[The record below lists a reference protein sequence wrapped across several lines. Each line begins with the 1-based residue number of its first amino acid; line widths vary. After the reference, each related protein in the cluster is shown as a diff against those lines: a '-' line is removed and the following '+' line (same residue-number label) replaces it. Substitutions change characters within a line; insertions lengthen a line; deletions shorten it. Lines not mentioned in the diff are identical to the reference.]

1 MNRIAGLLYTILRR
15 SFPGIRDNNGAQMR
29 LLDPERKAIM
39 EAISRFDNQAEAYLF
54 GSRSDDAKKGGDI
67 DILIIS
73 DKLDKHSLFSIEE
86 EIFKKI
92 EEQKID
98 FVLSGKDL
106 KNKFAR
112 MILKKGAIKLWL

>member
-1 MNRIAGLLYTILRR
+1 
-15 SFPGIRDNNGAQMR
+15 MR
-29 LLDPERKAIM
+29 LLDRERKAIM
-39 EAISRFDNQAEAYLF
+39 EAIVRFDDKAEVYLF
-54 GSRSDDAKKGGDI
+54 GSRSDDTKKGGDI

-73 DKLDKHSLFSIEE
+73 DKLIKSTLFSIEE

-98 FVLSGKDL
+98 FILSGKDM

-112 MILKKGAIKLWL
+112 MIFKKGAIKLWI

>member
-1 MNRIAGLLYTILRR
+1 
-15 SFPGIRDNNGAQMR
+15 MR
-29 LLDPERKAIM
+29 LLDQERKAIM
-39 EAISRFDNQAEAYLF
+39 EVITRFDNQAEVYLF
-54 GSRSDDAKKGGDI
+54 GSRSDDTKKGGDI

-73 DKLDKHSLFSIEE
+73 DKIDKHSLFTIEE

-106 KNKFAR
+106 KNKFAKL
-112 MILKKGAIKLWL
+112 ILKKGAIKLWI